1 MALSNEDVQRLNL
14 ISPAANDLKL
24 GDIIQSLL
32 AASGG
37 PVEIPDG
44 SITTEKL
51 ADGAVLNAK
60 IGDGS
65 VQNRNIGTGSVQ
77 ENNLGAKAVTLPKLG
92 DDVTAALDAKLT
104 ATKAATQAN
113 STATDVEGL
122 KADFNALL
130 AKLKTAKLMA

>member
-1 MALSNEDVQRLNL
+1 MALSKEDVQRLNL

-24 GDIIQSLL
+24 GEIIQSLL
-32 AASGG
+32 QSEGSA
-37 PVEIPDG
+37 EIPDK
-44 SITTEKL
+44 SITNEKL
-51 ADGAVLNAK
+51 ADNSVLNRN

-77 ENNLGAKAVTLPKLG
+77 ESNLGAKAVTMTKLG
-92 DDVTAALDAKLT
+92 DDVKSALDGKLT

-113 STATDVEGL
+113 STAADVDGL

-130 AKLKTAKLMA
+130 AKLKTAGLMS

>member
-24 GDIIQSLL
+24 GEIIQSLL
-32 AASGG
+32 EASGG

-51 ADGAVLNAK
+51 ADNSVLNRN

-77 ENNLGAKAVTLPKLG
+77 ENNLGAKSVTMTKLG
-92 DDVTAALDAKLT
+92 DDVKSALDGKLT

-113 STATDVEGL
+113 SAAADVDGL

-130 AKLKTAKLMA
+130 AKLKTAGLMS

>member
-14 ISPAANDLKL
+14 ISPATNDLKL

-37 PVEIPDG
+37 PAEIPDG

-60 IGDGS
+60 IGAKS
-65 VQNRNIGTGSVQ
+65 VTM
-77 ENNLGAKAVTLPKLG
+77 AKLG

-104 ATKAATQAN
+104 ASKAATQAN
-113 STATDVEGL
+113 SAATDVAGIV
-122 KADFNALL
+122 ADFNALL

>member
-1 MALSNEDVQRLNL
+1 MALSKEDVQRLNM

-24 GDIIQSLL
+24 GEIIQSLL
-32 AASGG
+32 QSEGSA
-37 PVEIPDG
+37 EIPDK
-44 SITTEKL
+44 SITNEKL
-51 ADGAVLNAK
+51 ADNSVLNRN

-77 ENNLGAKAVTLPKLG
+77 ESNLGAKAVTMTKLG
-92 DDVTAALDAKLT
+92 DDVKSALDGKLT

-113 STATDVEGL
+113 STAADVDGL

-130 AKLKTAKLMA
+130 AKLKTAGLMS

>member
-1 MALSNEDVQRLNL
+1 MALSKEDVQRLNM

-24 GDIIQSLL
+24 GEIIQSLL
-32 AASGG
+32 QSEGS
-37 PVEIPDG
+37 VEIPDK
-44 SITTEKL
+44 SITNEKL
-51 ADGAVLNAK
+51 ADNSVLNRN

-77 ENNLGAKAVTLPKLG
+77 ESNLGAKAVTMTKLG
-92 DDVTAALDAKLT
+92 DDVKSALDGKLT

-113 STATDVEGL
+113 STAADVDGL

-130 AKLKTAKLMA
+130 AKLKTAGLMS